1 MEGGEWSER
10 GAREESGKDTA
21 VEEKHAGFRHG
32 QWHTH
37 VISAVGCPPPKKTQQ
52 TKPPQEKQNKT
63 KIDKEGE
70 EKKKTKK
77 ETGFRVR
84 LSPLLRVLGRISL

>member
-1 MEGGEWSER
+1 L
-10 GAREESGKDTA
+10 GAPR
-21 VEEKHAGFRHG
+21 
-32 QWHTH
+32 
-37 VISAVGCPPPKKTQQ
+37 PKKTPN
-52 TKPPQEKQNKT
+52 KPSLHRKKQNKT